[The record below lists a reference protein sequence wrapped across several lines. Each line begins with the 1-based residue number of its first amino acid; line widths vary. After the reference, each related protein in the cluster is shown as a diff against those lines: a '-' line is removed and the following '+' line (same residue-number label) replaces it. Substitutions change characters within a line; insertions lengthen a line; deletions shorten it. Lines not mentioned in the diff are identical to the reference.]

1 MLISLIFISHWMTVA
16 ISSPWSARAESSVT
30 TPWGHSD
37 RKESRENFF
46 KNLNDGSLAENT
58 MDVEK
63 PAPRPATAVAPSAH
77 ESEEAL
83 AEDSGDLSEIPWD
96 RYSKEPGAA
105 TQMTKNLL
113 WPIKGGRIS
122 SGYGLRNGN
131 VHEGIDI
138 KGSYGNL
145 IRATSAGRV
154 VYSGNIS
161 GYGKVLVIYHGGG
174 MSSVYAHNS
183 AFLKLKGSL
192 VKKGEPIARVGTSGR
207 STGSHCHFEIR
218 ENGVPTNP
226 LKFSFDESPMTVAE
240 R

>member
-1 MLISLIFISHWMTVA
+1 MA
-16 ISSPWSARAESSVT
+16 IESPWTNHGESAVP

-46 KNLNDGSLAENT
+46 KNLNEVAVAENT
-58 MDVEK
+58 MDTEK
-63 PAPRPATAVAPSAH
+63 PVARPSHSEKANKNSLESA
-77 ESEEAL
+77 EVSEADTNQS
-83 AEDSGDLSEIPWD
+83 EDSGDLSEIPWD
-96 RYSKEPGAA
+96 RYSKESGVSAKG
-105 TQMTKNLL
+105 MNDLL
-113 WPIKGGRIS
+113 WPIRGGRIS
-122 SGYGLRNGN
+122 SGYGLRSGS

-138 KGSYGNL
+138 KAVYGNL
-145 IRATSAGRV
+145 IRATAAGRV

-226 LKFSFDESPMTVAE
+226 LKFSFDESPMAVSE